1 MQIATIKTYNRN
13 PPDRPDF
20 LVECMNTRWLSFVL
34 GGLAMVGPFATDT
47 YLPSFPSMAAHYG
60 VSALAMQ
67 QTLSVYL
74 FCYAFMMLF
83 YGTLSDSFGRR
94 PVILWALT
102 IFGLSSLGATWAPS
116 FEWLLI
122 CRVLQGLS
130 GGAGMVVGQ
139 AVVRDLLQGASAQR
153 MLAHIMM
160 VFGIAP
166 AVAPVIGGYLNVS
179 LGWQANFFF
188 LAAVAVV
195 LISMTLWQLPESLKR
210 SERHP
215 FEIKTLVANYWMA
228 LRNRPYRWG
237 VMAAG
242 FCFSGLTLYVSSAA
256 NFVIEVLKLNE
267 TSFAWLFLPM
277 IGGVVIGSAFSAR
290 LAHRVP
296 TTRLVAAGLGLMLAA
311 SVANLFYSAL
321 FVVAVPWAVVPI
333 FVLTFGMAVALP
345 GLSMLTQGLIPRHR
359 GLAASLQN
367 FFQMLIFGIMS
378 GFFAPAVFGRPQA
391 LAAVVL
397 AGVLLAILCSWRF
410 ELLLQQTIRDA
421 QD

>member
-1 MQIATIKTYNRN
+1 
-13 PPDRPDF
+13 
-20 LVECMNTRWLSFVL
+20 
-34 GGLAMVGPFATDT
+34 MVGPFATDT

-94 PVILWALT
+94 PVILSALT
-102 IFGLSSLGATWAPS
+102 LFGLSSVGAALAPT
-116 FEWLLI
+116 FEWLLA
-122 CRVLQGLS
+122 CRALQGLS

-139 AVVRDLLQGASAQR
+139 AVVRDLLQGAQAQR

-188 LAAVAVV
+188 LAWVAVV
-195 LISMTLWQLPESLKR
+195 LISMTLWQLPESLKPAD
-210 SERHP
+210 RHP
-215 FEIKTLVANYWMA
+215 FEFKTLMNSYALA

-242 FCFSGLTLYVSSAA
+242 FAFSGLTLYVSSAA
-256 NFVIEVLKLNE
+256 NFVIEVLQLNE
-267 TSFAWLFLPM
+267 TSFAWLFVPM
-277 IGGVVIGSAFSAR
+277 IGGVVLGSAFSAR
-290 LAHRVP
+290 MAHRVP
-296 TTRLVAAGLGLMLAA
+296 TPRLVVAGLGLMLIA
-311 SVANLFYSAL
+311 SVLNLIYSTL
-321 FVVAVPWAVVPI
+321 FEVAVPWAVLPI
-333 FVLTFGMAVALP
+333 FMLTFGMAVALP
-345 GLSMLTQGLIPRHR
+345 GLSMLTQGLMPRHR

-367 FFQMLIFGIMS
+367 FFQMLIFGSMS
-378 GFFAPAVFGRPQA
+378 GFVAPAVFGHPLA

-410 ELLLQQTIRDA
+410 HLLLRQTMREGHDGRD
-421 QD
+421 